1 MILEA
6 VSSNKK
12 SLILIDF
19 IGVSA
24 LLPTHICTFLYICAK
39 CESLN
44 HFLGAAAV
52 AALMIF
58 FTITISLK

>member
-24 LLPTHICTFLYICAK
+24 LLPTHIHMYLPTHLCEMRITEPFFGCCSSCCPIIDIFL
-39 CESLN
+39 L
-44 HFLGAAAV
+44 
-52 AALMIF
+52 
-58 FTITISLK
+58 